1 MKWTQRFFKP
11 FLLWSRSRLAKGALG
26 LSLLCILMG
35 CQDLQGFVPP
45 PVNQG
50 AGFNSTAADEAPSL
64 SADGRYLAFG
74 SDRQG
79 QRNLY
84 LYDLQD
90 RRFVDLPN
98 LNRPNSSQEQ
108 PSLSANGRFIAYI
121 STERGRPDVFIYDR
135 QTQQPQLLSQAVRG
149 ICRHPSISGDGRY
162 VAYQTSERGQWNI
175 EIYDRGSP

>member
-1 MKWTQRFFKP
+1 
-11 FLLWSRSRLAKGALG
+11 
-26 LSLLCILMG
+26 MG
-35 CQDLQGFVPP
+35 CRDLQGFVPP

-50 AGFNSTAADEAPSL
+50 TGFNSTAADEFPAL

-84 LYDLQD
+84 LYDLQE
-90 RRFVDLPN
+90 RRFVELPN
-98 LNRPNSSQEQ
+98 LNRRNSSQEQ
-108 PSLSANGRFIAYI
+108 PSLSADGRFIAYI

-135 QTQQPQLLSQAVRG
+135 QTQQSQLLSQNVRG

-162 VAYQTSERGQWNI
+162 IAYQTSQGGQWNI